1 MGVATN
7 HQKHYKVCLFLTVLN
22 LVLFI
27 IVGFGAEVAVTLI
40 KVQRRRANLEFL
52 FLINYF
58 SYMALNISY
67 VLVSLAVY
75 SRLRGINLY
84 LKQLIKDVIIIN
96 DDICRLIKIAAKLYD
111 KICDTTELINSYFTL
126 NMISNCIQF
135 TFVIIFFSFGIFH
148 YMMDVNS
155 NNNQLLYSFV
165 TFTWILYF
173 SMPVIWMI
181 IISSWIKNESEL
193 TIQLF
198 HKLIILRNHESITR
212 NVKLATLQ
220 LSHRKP
226 QISCELF
233 DIDWTL
239 TLSIFGT
246 TISYVVILIQ
256 FDNK

>member
-27 IVGFGAEVAVTLI
+27 IVGFAAEVAIALI
-40 KVQRRRANLEFL
+40 NVQRRRANFEFL

-84 LKQLIKDVIIIN
+84 LKQLIKDVIIVN
-96 DDICRLIKIAAKLYD
+96 DDICDLIKIAARLYD
-111 KICDTTELINSYFTL
+111 KLCDTTELINSYFSL

-135 TFVIIFFSFGIFH
+135 TFVIIFFSFGIYN
-148 YMMDVNS
+148 YMIDVNS
-155 NNNQLLYSFV
+155 NNNQLLYSVV

-173 SMPVIWMI
+173 SMPVMWII
-181 IISSWIKNESEL
+181 IISSWIKNESES
-193 TIQLF
+193 TVQLL
-198 HKLIILRNHESITR
+198 HELIILRNHKSVRR
-212 NVKLATLQ
+212 NVELATLQ
-220 LSHRKP
+220 FSQRKP
-226 QISCELF
+226 LISCELF

-256 FDNK
+256 FMQ